1 MQIGFS
7 DMTKM
12 QHEFLSESTVLRMK
26 KSPLKKGPAVQCGV
40 K

>member
-12 QHEFLSESTVLRMK
+12 QHEFLSEFAVLRMN
-26 KSPLKKGPAVQCGV
+26 KSPLKKVQQSSV
-40 K
+40 VSK

>member
-12 QHEFLSESTVLRMK
+12 QHEFLSL
-26 KSPLKKGPAVQCGV
+26 LF
-40 K
+40 